1 VHVRFGK
8 AMRGSAPRR
17 RTVLSVFGWAV
28 DAVEQY
34 FAEVRP
40 LSEPGPHPAMWVS
53 ERGGRIAARTLNDR
67 FAAYRAELGFP
78 EVLDL
83 HALRHSYV
91 THLAE
96 DGFPEKFVSE
106 QVGHAYVST
115 TALYT
120 SVSDDFKNRV
130 LARALEPAFAAGA
143 GSGR

>member
-1 VHVRFGK
+1 MQLTVPAAGT
-8 AMRGSAPRR
+8 APGGVTSLTRQAWKRNTKHRAGRERDRR
-17 RTVLSVFGWAV
+17 RIT
-28 DAVEQY
+28 
-34 FAEVRP
+34 RP
-40 LSEPGPHPAMWVS
+40 
-53 ERGGRIAARTLNDR
+53 IATRTRPNTASADR
-67 FAAYRAELGFP
+67 
-78 EVLDL
+78 
-83 HALRHSYV
+83 RHSYV

-143 GSGR
+143 GRAR